1 MASKRD
7 YYEVLG
13 VSRDVDAAALKK
25 AFRQLAIQFHPDR
38 NNAPDAEERF
48 KEINEA
54 YAVLSDPEK
63 RSVYDRFGHDGLK
76 GRGPAPSEADLR
88 DVFGGDVFEQLFGRI
103 FRQASRPGA
112 RHGQDV
118 KLPLDL
124 TLEEVAK
131 GLEKEVRF
139 RRAAPCATCDGVGAH
154 RDHPPIPC
162 STCGG
167 QGRVRINQ
175 GFLPLITAC
184 PHCRGEGRIIRQPCP
199 TCRGAG
205 TVDEEVTLKVPVPA
219 GLANGHTLRLDGE
232 GGHGVR
238 GGLPGDLYLIV
249 REVPH
254 PFFERHGDDLVC
266 EVPISFPQAALGA
279 HISVPTLDGRARIKV
294 PAGTQSGKTLRLKA
308 KGLPAVQGR
317 GHGDQIVRL
326 QVETPEQL
334 TPRQQ
339 ELLEEFEKTL
349 EHGETE
355 DQAAPR
361 RKSFLDKL
369 KQLFD

>member
-1 MASKRD
+1 MSTRRD

-13 VSRDVDAAALKK
+13 VPRDADAAALKK
-25 AFRQLAIQFHPDR
+25 AFRALAIQFHPDR
-38 NNAPDAEERF
+38 NSAPDAEDRF

-54 YAVLSDPEK
+54 YAVLSDPQK
-63 RSVYDRFGHDGLK
+63 RSVYDRMGHEGLR
-76 GRGPAPSEADLR
+76 GGGPAPSEADLR
-88 DVFGGDVFEQLFGRI
+88 DVFEGNLFEQLFGRA

-112 RHGQDV
+112 RHGEDV

-139 RRAAPCATCDGVGAH
+139 RRAVSCSTCSGSGAH
-154 RDHPPIPC
+154 RDHPPVTC
-162 STCGG
+162 TTCGG

-184 PHCRGEGRIIRQPCP
+184 PHCRGEGRVIRVACP
-199 TCRGAG
+199 SCRGAG
-205 TVDEEVTLKVPVPA
+205 TTEEEVTLKVPVPP

-232 GGHGVR
+232 GGHGLR
-238 GGLPGDLYLIV
+238 GGQPGDLYLVV

-254 PFFERHGDDLVC
+254 PFFERDGDDLVC

-279 HISVPTLDGRARIKV
+279 PISVPTLDGKARIKV
-294 PAGTQSGKTLRLKA
+294 PAGTQSGRTLRLKG

-317 GHGDQIVRL
+317 GQGDQVVRL
-326 QVETPEQL
+326 QIETPEHL
-334 TPRQQ
+334 TPRQI

-349 EHGETE
+349 EAGESE
-355 DQAAPR
+355 DKAAPR

-369 KQLFD
+369 KELFD